1 MILFCLTVDAFFAVP
16 MCDSPSFL
24 LAVPLYFV
32 CVCVCAC
39 FLMSVLH
46 PFLLPSSSIS
56 FVFPG
61 VLVCIQMVCAPCFAS
76 VCLNLVHGEMK
87 QASDLVGAVNQSYI
101 KAPVFQPI
109 DDQGSGPEF
118 HRRRSQFSF
127 PRSEVYVAFQQLW

>member
-1 MILFCLTVDAFFAVP
+1 M
-16 MCDSPSFL
+16 
-24 LAVPLYFV
+24 
-32 CVCVCAC
+32 
-39 FLMSVLH
+39 
-46 PFLLPSSSIS
+46 
-56 FVFPG
+56 
-61 VLVCIQMVCAPCFAS
+61 CIQMVCAPCFAS

-127 PRSEVYVAFQQLW
+127 PRSEVCVAFQQLW